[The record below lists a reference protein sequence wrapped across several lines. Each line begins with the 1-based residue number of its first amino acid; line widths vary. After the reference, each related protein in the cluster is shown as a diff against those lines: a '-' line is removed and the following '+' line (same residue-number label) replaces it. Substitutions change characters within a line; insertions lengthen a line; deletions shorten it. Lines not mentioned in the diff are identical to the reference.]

1 MKEAYTYS
9 LIRRQPFILSRRN
22 AYATVDNVSIEQHNY
37 LKEYQTWI
45 ALFPQI
51 FKRALITKPNP

>member
-22 AYATVDNVSIEQHNY
+22 AYATVDNVSIER
-37 LKEYQTWI
+37 T
-45 ALFPQI
+45 
-51 FKRALITKPNP
+51 LIT

>member
-1 MKEAYTYS
+1 
-9 LIRRQPFILSRRN
+9 
-22 AYATVDNVSIEQHNY
+22 
-37 LKEYQTWI
+37 KEYQTWI